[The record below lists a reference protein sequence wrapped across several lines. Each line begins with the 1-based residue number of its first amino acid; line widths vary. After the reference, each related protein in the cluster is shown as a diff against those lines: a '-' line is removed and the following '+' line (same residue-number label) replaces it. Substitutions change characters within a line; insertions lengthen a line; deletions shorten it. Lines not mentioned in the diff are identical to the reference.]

1 MVCLFQWPNC
11 FLLSFVTEGAKSP
24 LFVLLFFQRAR
35 ALPLVSPMPFSSY
48 GDEVARWQQY
58 SLETVNNYLAA
69 GCPDPD
75 YFIKLFNTAAE
86 WQQKYDDYLNHLRIN
101 NTSHHIVIR

>member
-1 MVCLFQWPNC
+1 M
-11 FLLSFVTEGAKSP
+11 LSFVTEGAKNP
-24 LFVLLFFQRAR
+24 LFVLFFFQRAR

-48 GDEVARWQQY
+48 GDEVARQQQFW
-58 SLETVNNYLAA
+58 LETVNGYLAD

-101 NTSHHIVIR
+101 NTSHHIVIN

>member
-1 MVCLFQWPNC
+1 MAELLFVKFCYRGGQKPP
-11 FLLSFVTEGAKSP
+11 FRSIVLLTRRELSP
-24 LFVLLFFQRAR
+24 LF
-35 ALPLVSPMPFSSY
+35 SPMPFSSY
-48 GDEVARWQQY
+48 GDEVARQQQFW
-58 SLETVNNYLAA
+58 LETVNGYLAD